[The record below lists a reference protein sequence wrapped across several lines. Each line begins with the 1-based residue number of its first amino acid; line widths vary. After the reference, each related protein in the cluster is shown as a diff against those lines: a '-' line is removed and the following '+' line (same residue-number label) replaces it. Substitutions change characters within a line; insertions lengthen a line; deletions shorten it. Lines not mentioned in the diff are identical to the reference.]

1 MWIISPVPVPWKPYR
16 GLLKE
21 GDECEAPPPHF
32 PPGPKVVFCS
42 VSIVSGEKKETTLAP
57 RAATW
62 TFRSV
67 KIRTRIVSRRW
78 VVCRATDRGRNCFV
92 RRSTSHRKKWSA
104 LKWACD
110 IHRRTPVSRTT
121 KNVTFS
127 VPRNPPKRSANFL
140 KFNLIWLKM
149 LNNFIHLKN
158 DRARKIR
165 AITAACRWL
174 RSITSIPS
182 SEVALSVRIDLWHL
196 WRPSATD
203 DGQSGRPFCRLKRI
217 LKNLRIDL
225 HKVPPGDLI
234 N

>member
-149 LNNFIHLKN
+149 LKKFHSFKKWQGKEDSGNHSSLPLASFNYINSIVGSGIIGK
-158 DRARKIR
+158 DRFV
-165 AITAACRWL
+165 
-174 RSITSIPS
+174 TSLTS
-182 SEVALSVRIDLWHL
+182 LCHR
-196 WRPSATD
+196 WRPIRSA
-203 DGQSGRPFCRLKRI
+203 I
-217 LKNLRIDL
+217 L
-225 HKVPPGDLI
+225 PPQENFEKSKDRFT
-234 N
+234 